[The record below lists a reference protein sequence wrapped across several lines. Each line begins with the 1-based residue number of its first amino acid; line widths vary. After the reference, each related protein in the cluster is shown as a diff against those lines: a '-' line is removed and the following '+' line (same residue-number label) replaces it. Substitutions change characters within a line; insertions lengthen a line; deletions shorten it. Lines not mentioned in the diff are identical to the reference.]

1 MNVTVIGSA
10 SAVSSEERALRDLY
24 VEHGPALYT
33 YVLRMLGGDTH
44 RTEDVI
50 QETLLRCWNKR
61 NLVDDEGM
69 AVRPWMFRVARNL
82 VIDAHRTRMARP
94 LEIGGA
100 TWLSELGAEVDD
112 IERMLSSIVV
122 QEALRALTPAHRDVI
137 RATFLEDRT
146 TQEAAEVL
154 GIPQGTV
161 KSRVYYA
168 LRGLR
173 LALREHGVVTDEDGR
188 LRRPDPDP
196 NATPD
201 PTPTRTPK
209 PDRVPTPKPAP
220 LPKPTSPPSRTAA

>member
-10 SAVSSEERALRDLY
+10 SAVSPEERALRDLY
-24 VEHGPALYT
+24 LEHGPALYT

-61 NLVDDEGM
+61 NLADDEGM

-82 VIDAHRTRMARP
+82 VIDGHRTRMARP

-122 QEALRALTPAHRDVI
+122 REALRALTPAHRDVI
-137 RATFLEDRT
+137 RATFFEDRT
-146 TQEAAEVL
+146 TQEAADAL

-168 LRGLR
+168 LRSLR
-173 LALREHGVVTDEDGR
+173 LALREHGVVADEDV
-188 LRRPDPDP
+188 RPQEREREREREQYPV
-196 NATPD
+196 
-201 PTPTRTPK
+201 R
-209 PDRVPTPKPAP
+209 
-220 LPKPTSPPSRTAA
+220 AAA